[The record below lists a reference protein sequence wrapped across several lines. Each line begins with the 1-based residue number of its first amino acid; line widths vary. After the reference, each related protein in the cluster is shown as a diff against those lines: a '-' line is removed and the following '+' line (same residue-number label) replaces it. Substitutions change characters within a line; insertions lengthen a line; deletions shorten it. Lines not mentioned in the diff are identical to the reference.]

1 MAQASA
7 TSTPKRYALVTG
19 ANKGIGFEVCRQL
32 ASSGIFVLLTARD
45 EKRGLEAVQKLKDC
59 GISDDLLGFHQL
71 DVVDPHSVA
80 SLAEFV
86 KAQYGKLDI
95 LFVPLGWFKFT
106 RERPENHLSE
116 ERVDE
121 VGKQFLKDFREG
133 LLETK
138 GWPLQVSAYIVAKA
152 CMNAYTRIL
161 AKTHPSFRVNA
172 ISPGFCKTDITN
184 NLGPLT
190 AAQGAEYVV
199 RLALLPKDG
208 PSGCFFNM
216 TKELPSF

>member
-95 LFVPLGWFKFT
+95 LVNYFTSLLLYNLKFRHRYGARLVT
-106 RERPENHLSE
+106 R
-116 ERVDE
+116 
-121 VGKQFLKDFREG
+121 K
-133 LLETK
+133 
-138 GWPLQVSAYIVAKA
+138 SAYSA
-152 CMNAYTRIL
+152 
-161 AKTHPSFRVNA
+161 
-172 ISPGFCKTDITN
+172 
-184 NLGPLT
+184 
-190 AAQGAEYVV
+190 
-199 RLALLPKDG
+199 
-208 PSGCFFNM
+208 
-216 TKELPSF
+216 